1 MPKNE
6 ILIIV
11 RQSDVRFDEKGLAVP
26 ALYFT
31 LGLKIWAI

>member
-11 RQSDVRFDEKGLAVP
+11 SQSDVRFDEKGLAVP
-26 ALYFT
+26 ALYST
-31 LGLKIWAI
+31 LVLKMWAI